1 MTTVPT
7 APPAAAAPDRL
18 AAGAAC
24 SLLAFAS
31 LAAMNALA
39 KAAAPFASTTMIV
52 LVQNAGCLLLV
63 LPWALKDGRAGLRTG
78 RLGMHLFRAATG
90 TGAWFCLMLAIRM
103 LPLPTAVLLTY
114 SAPLWMPLIAWAA
127 TRERVAPRVWIGAAL
142 GFAGIALVL
151 HPSADL
157 PLGGAAWGLAAALL
171 LALALLAVRWL
182 GSTEPT
188 PRILFYYFL
197 LSTAIMVPP
206 AAIEWT
212 TPAPLGWLYLAG
224 VAVGLALGQLFIV
237 IAYRYASAVRLSPF
251 IYSVI
256 VFTALID
263 WAVWGR
269 PPSPLEL
276 AGMALV
282 VGAGILAARPAA
294 S

>member
-1 MTTVPT
+1 MSTG
-7 APPAAAAPDRL
+7 ASPAADRL
-18 AAGAAC
+18 LAGAAF
-24 SLLAFAS
+24 SLLSFAS
-31 LAAMNALA
+31 LSAMNALA
-39 KAAAPFASTTMIV
+39 KVATPLASTSVIV

-63 LPWALKDGRAGLRTG
+63 LPWALAGGAAGLRTG
-78 RLGMHLFRAATG
+78 RPWMHLLRAATG
-90 TGAWFCLMLAIRM
+90 TGAWFCLMLAIRR

-114 SAPLWMPLIAWAA
+114 SAPLWMPLIAWAV
-127 TRERVAPRVWIGAAL
+127 TRERVAPRVWLGAAI

-151 HPSADL
+151 HPSARL
-157 PLGGAAWGLAAALL
+157 PLDGAAWGLAAALL

-182 GSTEPT
+182 GKTEPT

-197 LSTAIMVPP
+197 LSTLLMLPV
-206 AAIEWT
+206 AAFDWT
-212 TPAPLGWLYLAG
+212 TPEPLGWLYLAG
-224 VAVGLALGQLFIV
+224 IAVALALGQLFIV

-263 WAVWGR
+263 WGVWGR
-269 PPSPLEL
+269 APSPVEL

-282 VGAGILAARPAA
+282 VGAGILAARPAP